1 MPSTGCRPHAE
12 ADLLFVELRF
22 FVFLAVVLAVYWS
35 LNSNDLRKWFTLC
48 ASYYFYGSW
57 DWRFAGMLFVLSTL
71 DWFFARQI
79 SASQDQGHRKAF
91 VTASLAMNLSVLAF
105 FKYFHFFVGSAIAMA
120 RGFHLQLDEP
130 TIHIILPVGV
140 SFFTFQSLSYTI
152 DVYRR
157 EIPPVPSL
165 RDYLVFASFFP
176 QLVAGPIVRP
186 KYFVPQMASAR
197 TVSLDDVKHAMYL
210 FLLGYIKK
218 VAIADNVS
226 PFVDQVFNH
235 PAAYTGFSS
244 ISAVWLY
251 TIQIFCDFSGYSDM
265 AIAVAALLG
274 YKLVLNFD
282 APYLAD
288 SIQDFWR
295 RWHISLSTWI
305 RDYIYFSLGG
315 SRMKYRVLV
324 YRNLLLT
331 MLAGGLWHG
340 AAWTFVVWGGA
351 HGSAQVV
358 HQEFR
363 RHFPPTPAQ
372 EPWRR
377 LASWFLTLNFVCMC
391 WILFRAPT
399 FATAWLMLKRYLL
412 LGLGSAHGASLT
424 IPLWLAFLGPVL
436 LAGQILMRRKNFG
449 GSICA
454 LSLPRFAAVYGF
466 FWALALAML
475 PLGYR
480 PFIYFQ
486 F

>member
-1 MPSTGCRPHAE
+1 M
-12 ADLLFVELRF
+12 LFVELRF
-22 FVFLAVVLAVYWS
+22 FLFFGIVLAVYWS
-35 LNSNDLRKWFTLC
+35 LRFKDPARTNNWRKWFILC

-57 DWRFAGMLFVLSTL
+57 DKRFAVMLCVISAADWWFALRIAQRTGDDAESLRIRKLFVTLS
-71 DWFFARQI
+71 
-79 SASQDQGHRKAF
+79 
-91 VTASLAMNLSVLAF
+91 VAMNLTVLGF
-105 FKYFHFFVGSAIAMA
+105 FKYFHFFVNSAVALA
-120 RGFHLQLDEP
+120 RAAHYEIDEP
-130 TIHIILPVGV
+130 TLRIILPVGV

-157 EIPPVPSL
+157 EIPAVSSL
-165 RDYLVFASFFP
+165 RDYLMFSSFFP

-186 KYFVPQMASAR
+186 KYFVPQMSAPR
-197 TVSLDDVKHAMYL
+197 TVTLDQVKRALYL
-210 FLLGYIKK
+210 FLLGYVKK
-218 VAIADNVS
+218 VVIADNIS
-226 PFVDQVFNH
+226 PYVDQVFNH
-235 PAAYTGFSS
+235 PAGFSGWSS
-244 ISAVWLY
+244 ISATWLY

-315 SRMKYRVLV
+315 SRMRHRVLV
-324 YRNLLLT
+324 YRNLLIT

-340 AAWTFVVWGGA
+340 AAWTFVAWGGA
-351 HGSAQVV
+351 HGAAQVV

-363 RHFPPTPAQ
+363 KHFPATPAQ
-372 EPWRR
+372 EPYRR
-377 LASWFLTLNFVCMC
+377 ILSWFLTLNFVCLC
-391 WILFRAPT
+391 WILFRATT
-399 FATAWLMLKRYLL
+399 FPIAWLLIKRYLL
-412 LGLGSAHGASLT
+412 LDHGGTET
-424 IPLWLAFLGPVL
+424 IPAWLALIGPIL
-436 LAGQILMRRKNFG
+436 LVGQLAMRRFRFET
-449 GSICA
+449 SITS
-454 LSLPRFAAVYGF
+454 LSLGRFALVYGAV
-466 FWALALAML
+466 WAFALAML

>member
-1 MPSTGCRPHAE
+1 V
-12 ADLLFVELRF
+12 LFVEPRF
-22 FVFLAVVLAVYWS
+22 FLFFAIVLGIYWT
-35 LNSNDLRKWFTLC
+35 LRTNNARKWFILA

-57 DWRFAGMLFVLSTL
+57 DWRFAAMLLVLSAGDWLFALRLSETDEHTRRKIYVTL
-71 DWFFARQI
+71 
-79 SASQDQGHRKAF
+79 
-91 VTASLAMNLSVLAF
+91 SLAMNLSVLAF
-105 FKYFHFFVGSAIAMA
+105 FKYFHFFVDSASAMA
-120 RGFHLQLDEP
+120 EAAHFHLSQP
-130 TIHIILPVGV
+130 TLKIILPVGV

-157 EIPPVPSL
+157 EIPAVRSL
-165 RDYLVFASFFP
+165 RDYLMFSSFFP

-186 KYFVPQMASAR
+186 KYFVPQMK
-197 TVSLDDVKHAMYL
+197 TLKTITLPEVKSMMYL

-218 VAIADNVS
+218 VCIADNLS

-235 PAAYTGFSS
+235 PAAYSRFAS
-244 ISAVWLY
+244 ITAAWLY

-265 AIAVAALLG
+265 AIAVAGLLG
-274 YKLVLNFD
+274 YKLVLNFN

-305 RDYIYFSLGG
+305 RDYIYISLGG
-315 SRMKYRVLV
+315 RMKLRIFT

-340 AAWTFVVWGGA
+340 AAWTFVAWGGA
-351 HGSAQVV
+351 HGLAQVIQ
-358 HQEFR
+358 QEFK

-377 LASWFLTLNFVCMC
+377 IASWFLTLNFVCIT
-391 WILFRAPT
+391 WILFRSPN
-399 FATAWLMLKRYLL
+399 FGVAWMMMRRYLCL
-412 LGLGSAHGASLT
+412 DAGGPETL
-424 IPLWLAFLGPVL
+424 PFWLALIGPVL
-436 LAGQILMRRKNFG
+436 LLGQFLMRRIDFEDAV
-449 GSICA
+449 CR
-454 LSLPRFAAVYGF
+454 LTLPRFAMVYGAA
-466 FWALALAML
+466 WALSLAML